1 MEKYGSC
8 VLIRYNPEAH
18 EAGGSSLE
26 IRRKVKCV
34 EKSVGMTEAY
44 LAGGKGLVPEKR
56 LLIPYER
63 DYQDETELEYEGRR
77 WTLTRPA
84 AGGEYNGVILAI
96 KPIDRNGRSPETST
110 AAAPAAEVG

>member
-1 MEKYGSC
+1 MEINGSC
-8 VLIRYNPEAH
+8 VLIRYDPEAH
-18 EAGGSSLE
+18 EAGSAPAE
-26 IRRKVKCV
+26 IRREVKCV

-44 LAGGKGLVPEKR
+44 LAGGTGLVPEIR

-63 DYQDETELEYEGRR
+63 DYQNETELEYKGRR

-96 KPIDRNGRSPETST
+96 RPIDRNGRNPETIT
-110 AAAPAAEVG
+110 GTEAGDGA

>member
-1 MEKYGSC
+1 MEINGTC
-8 VLIRYNPEAH
+8 VLIRYDPEAH
-18 EAGGSSLE
+18 EAGSAVPE
-26 IRRKVKCV
+26 IRSEVKCV

-44 LAGGKGLVPEKR
+44 LAHGTGLVPEIR

-63 DYQDETELEYEGRR
+63 DYHGETELDYQGKR

-96 KPIDRNGRSPETST
+96 KPKDRNGRSPEPT
-110 AAAPAAEVG
+110 EVGG